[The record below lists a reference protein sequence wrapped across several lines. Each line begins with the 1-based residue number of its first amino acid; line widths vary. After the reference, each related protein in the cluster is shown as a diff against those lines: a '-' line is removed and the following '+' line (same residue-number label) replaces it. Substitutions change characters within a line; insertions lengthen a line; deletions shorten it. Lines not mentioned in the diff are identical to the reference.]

1 MWFSNILI
9 CYSTQSISWE
19 TLKYTALEITH
30 HCTWQFTSL
39 TIYTKKKK
47 KKHSKPSFVCIK
59 NLPFK
64 WLHTECLSSNYAD
77 LSLEL

>member
-47 KKHSKPSFVCIK
+47 KNTQ
-59 NLPFK
+59 NLLLCVLKIFP
-64 WLHTECLSSNYAD
+64 LSDSTLNAYHQITQTFP
-77 LSLEL
+77 